1 MRWTSILAIYFLFW
15 SLSLFV
21 VLPFGIRNH
30 HETGQPLVD
39 GQSDGA
45 PANFNGRR
53 LAINTTIVATIAFG
67 LFYLNYVEGWIMPE
81 TLNAFG
87 KPPTPEG

>member
-21 VLPFGIRNH
+21 VLPLGIRNN
-30 HETGQPLVD
+30 HETGEPLVE

-67 LFYLNYVEGWIMPE
+67 LFYLNYVEGWILPE

>member
-1 MRWTSILAIYFLFW
+1 MKLTSALAIYFLFLA
-15 SLSLFV
+15 LSLFV

-30 HETGQPLVD
+30 SETGDEMVP

-45 PANFNGRR
+45 PANFNARK
-53 LAINTTIVATIAFG
+53 LAINTVIVATIAFV
-67 LFYLNYVEGWIMPE
+67 LFYVNYVEGWIQPDMIN
-81 TLNAFG
+81 LFG

>member
-1 MRWTSILAIYFLFW
+1 MKWTSALAIYFLFLA
-15 SLSLFV
+15 LSLFV

-30 HETGQPLVD
+30 AETGDPMVE

-45 PANFNGRR
+45 PANFNARK
-53 LAINTTIVATIAFG
+53 LAINTVIVATIAFG
-67 LFYLNYVEGWIMPE
+67 LFYANYVEGWIQPDMI
-81 TLNAFG
+81 NFFG

>member
-1 MRWTSILAIYFLFW
+1 MKLTSALAIYFLFLA
-15 SLSLFV
+15 LSLFV

-30 HETGQPLVD
+30 QETGDPLVP

-45 PANFNGRR
+45 PANFNPRK
-53 LAINTTIVATIAFG
+53 LAINTVIVATIAFV
-67 LFYLNYVEGWIMPE
+67 LFYANYVGGWIQPDMIN
-81 TLNAFG
+81 LFA

>member
-1 MRWTSILAIYFLFW
+1 MALPVPGPVAIQ
-15 SLSLFV
+15 FV

-30 HETGQPLVD
+30 HETGEAMVK

-45 PANFNGRR
+45 PANFNARN
-53 LAINTTIVATIAFG
+53 LARNTVIVATIAFA
-67 LFYLNYVEGWIMPE
+67 LFYANYVEGWVQPDMV
-81 TLNAFG
+81 NFFG

>member
-1 MRWTSILAIYFLFW
+1 MKLTSVLAIYFLFLA
-15 SLSLFV
+15 LSLFV

-30 HETGQPLVD
+30 HETGDALVP

-45 PANFNGRR
+45 PANYNARK
-53 LAINTTIVATIAFG
+53 LAINPVIVATIAFG
-67 LFYLNYVEGWIMPE
+67 LCYANYVGGWIQPE
-81 TLNAFG
+81 MLNLFG

>member
-1 MRWTSILAIYFLFW
+1 MRWTSILAIYFLFC

-21 VLPFGIRNH
+21 VLPFGIRNN
-30 HETGQPLVD
+30 HETGEPLVE

-87 KPPTPEG
+87 KPPTP

>member
-1 MRWTSILAIYFLFW
+1 MRWTSALAIYFLFLA
-15 SLSLFV
+15 LSLFV

-30 HETGQPLVD
+30 HETGDPLVE

-45 PANFNGRR
+45 PANFNARR
-53 LAINTTIVATIAFG
+53 LAINTVIVATIAFA
-67 LFYLNYVEGWIMPE
+67 LFYANYVAGWIQPDM
-81 TLNAFG
+81 LNLFG

>member
-1 MRWTSILAIYFLFW
+1 MKWTSALAIYFLFLA
-15 SLSLFV
+15 LSLFV

-30 HETGQPLVD
+30 HETGEPMVE

-45 PANFNGRR
+45 PANYNPRK
-53 LAINTTIVATIAFG
+53 LAINTIIVATIAFA
-67 LFYLNYVEGWIMPE
+67 LFYANYVAGWVQPDMV
-81 TLNAFG
+81 NFFG

>member
-1 MRWTSILAIYFLFW
+1 MRWTSALAIYFLFL

-30 HETGQPLVD
+30 HETGEAMID

-45 PANFNGRR
+45 PANFNARK
-53 LAINTTIVATIAFG
+53 LAINTVLVASIAFA
-67 LFYLNYVEGWIMPE
+67 LFYANYVEGWVPADMVN
-81 TLNAFG
+81 LFG
-87 KPPTPEG
+87 KPPTAEG